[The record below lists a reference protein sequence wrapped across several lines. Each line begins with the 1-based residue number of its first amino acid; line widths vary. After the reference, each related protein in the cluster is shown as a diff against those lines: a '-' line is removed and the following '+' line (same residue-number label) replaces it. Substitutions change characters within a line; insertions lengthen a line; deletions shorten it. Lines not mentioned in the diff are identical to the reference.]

1 MAAPQA
7 VASSGAVPFSWQAI
21 AAKMPLYK
29 EFQRGLQ
36 QHMADAVNKARMCAN
51 CGYVA
56 LGAGTLYR
64 WESRAFPG
72 PKAALPAV
80 AQFPHNAEMVPCQK
94 ARVFSAEARAEVE
107 MTVRAVHIARWALQA
122 TREVQA
128 SVAEWLEA
136 ACRLAAAG
144 RPPAHIDGLVRTPA
158 KSTCRL
164 YHPPGPARQAAS
176 PPKSGNPSLP
186 LPSPALPC
194 PVTTHP
200 PQRRSSPAERGPPD
214 RQSGSAPYFFSP
226 NEN

>member
-1 MAAPQA
+1 MRTHSHP
-7 VASSGAVPFSWQAI
+7 
-21 AAKMPLYK
+21 
-29 EFQRGLQ
+29 
-36 QHMADAVNKARMCAN
+36 
-51 CGYVA
+51 
-56 LGAGTLYR
+56 AGR
-64 WESRAFPG
+64 R
-72 PKAALPAV
+72 
-80 AQFPHNAEMVPCQK
+80 
-94 ARVFSAEARAEVE
+94 ARVLHAQEEEEERQ
-107 MTVRAVHIARWALQA
+107 WALQA
-122 TREVQA
+122 AREVQA
-128 SVAEWLEA
+128 SVAERLEA

-214 RQSGSAPYFFSP
+214 RQSGSAPYSVNKEERPHAKQVTTIKLRKPIRALMLDLGLFQFI
-226 NEN
+226 